1 MTTITL
7 EHVSKR
13 FRSDGGDTIAAIDNI
28 SLKIPSGQVMSFLGP
43 SGSGKS
49 TLLRLVAGLVKP
61 DSGVILYDKI
71 NLANISPEHRNIG
84 MVFQDSALIPHWR
97 ARLNIGFWMR
107 LRQREPEV
115 PARVKRISN
124 ITGIGLD
131 KLLDRYPRQLSGG
144 EQQRVGVARAL
155 TRDLN
160 VLLLDEPF
168 SNLDAKF
175 RTEARLELKRLLREF
190 PVTTI
195 FVTHDQTEAR
205 ALSDR
210 IAVLRDGHVVQVG
223 TYHTLADNPINL
235 FIATFMGTPTINLF
249 EGRVED
255 GHWVGENFGG
265 YPIRD
270 DFPNGTPVTL
280 GVRAHNM
287 RLESGGVPGVVERVT
302 PFYSERTQLL
312 DMWLGNE
319 RWQIV
324 LPLDEPI
331 EQGTTHYCAIDPD
344 GILYFDTATG
354 QRIG

>member
-13 FRSDGGDTIAAIDNI
+13 FIGSKGSITAIDNL
-28 SLKIPSGQVMSFLGP
+28 SLKIPSGQVMAFLGP

-49 TLLRLVAGLVKP
+49 TLLRLVAGLIKP
-61 DSGVILYDKI
+61 DSGRILYDHH

-107 LRQREPEV
+107 LRKRDLEV
-115 PARVKRISN
+115 PERVQRIST

-205 ALSDR
+205 TIADR
-210 IAVLRDGHVVQVG
+210 IAVLRDGHVVQIG
-223 TYHTLADNPINL
+223 AFQSLLDNPVNL
-235 FIATFMGTPTINLF
+235 FIATFIGTPTINLF

-265 YPIRD
+265 YSIRTD
-270 DFPNGTPVTL
+270 LPNGTPVTL
-280 GVRAHNM
+280 GIRAHNM
-287 RLESGGVPGVVERVT
+287 CLESGGVPGVIERVT

-312 DMWLGNE
+312 DMWLGSE
-319 RWQIV
+319 RWQIDV
-324 LPLDEPI
+324 PLEESVDL
-331 EQGTTHYCAIDPD
+331 GTTRYCAIDPD